1 MSTKDTIIFIVL
13 ICVIVFGLCLIL
25 FAGAD
30 KNEISECKKW
40 QEYAAQYEGF
50 YLVQWQA
57 DQCKAHSIQINAP
70 IK

>member
-1 MSTKDTIIFIVL
+1 MKENFLIGSLIVVL
-13 ICVIVFGLCLIL
+13 VSALIL
-25 FAGAD
+25 VLVAGTNNSEKA
-30 KNEISECKKW
+30 ECKKW